1 MTTATFLSLTDQQK
15 REVRMYG
22 CTVDQMRDA
31 VEESLSL
38 RFADPAMYVI
48 SMLSD
53 AQHMTANDMGGQID
67 LMAVEDQRQLL
78 NRAKWILSTYLME
91 RR

>member
-1 MTTATFLSLTDQQK
+1 MYTETYLALTDQQK

-31 VEESLSL
+31 VEERLS
-38 RFADPAMYVI
+38 FTDDPAMYVI
-48 SMLSD
+48 GMLSD